1 MSQVDYERVKSRFQ
15 QLAIDLDWLAIEWSD
30 LYDEDVK
37 YVANLL
43 SNKQGCF
50 A

>member
-1 MSQVDYERVKSRFQ
+1 MSQVDYERVKRFQ

-37 YVANLL
+37 YVTNMS